1 MLLHLTISNYNKK
14 TITVVGFAHLVGSQD
29 LERGHHLL
37 GCVRLGCLA
46 SHEVDEGLEGDHACI
61 VGVHQS
67 HDAGKLHLT
76 LCHGNKLC

>member
-1 MLLHLTISNYNKK
+1 MS
-14 TITVVGFAHLVGSQD
+14 VVVCIIGLAHLVRSQD
-29 LERGHHLL
+29 LEGGHHLL

-46 SHEVDEGLEGDHACI
+46 GHEVDEGLEGDHARV

-76 LCHGNKLC
+76 LARGNRFG